1 MDDKQQEFQ
10 SWLADKLQAKDM
22 DDLKTKVQQMG
33 EDGVRK
39 AYDQFLS
46 EKQQVQSNQLG
57 GKLDYIK
64 CLQAFKKGGM
74 MAMKKCGCGGKME
87 DGGMLS
93 KKMDKRK
100 DVDTKEK
107 NPGKKD
113 YISKDF
119 KKVQTAVGGVKEHQ
133 TGGIVTYADGPQKQ
147 NGIQVTKADGSVGM
161 WGNNLPTVP
170 QKNYYLNKSSVG
182 ANQVTQSQIDS
193 LQKTFPQFNQVVGQP
208 MVDNGNVSRFN
219 ENQSD
224 IIRKLLVKYPVQVP
238 QQPTQ
243 TGIPQ
248 GQTVAVNATGGIVNH
263 IKYGERKDGNSKV
276 WTPQGQRND
285 GGKKEHTAVGGN
297 DGIGKKTV
305 NKGNGTRKDV
315 NVKEKNP
322 GKKDYMSKNT
332 KLWNTAVTKVP
343 KGQQG
348 AKLSGGQPAG
358 K

>member
-22 DDLKTKVQQMG
+22 DDLKQKVQQMG

-64 CLQAFKKGGM
+64 CLQAFKKGGTV
-74 MAMKKCGCGGKME
+74 AMKNCGCGGKME

-100 DVDTKEK
+100 DVDVKEK
-107 NPGKKD
+107 NPGKKTW
-113 YISKDF
+113 ISKDN
-119 KKVQTAVGGVKEHQ
+119 KKVQTAVGGVKEYQ
-133 TGGIVTYADGPQKQ
+133 TGGIVTYADGPQKATS
-147 NGIQVTKADGSVGM
+147 IQVDKPNGTVGS
-161 WGNNLPTVP
+161 WGNDLPNAPV
-170 QKNYYLNKSSVG
+170 KNYYLNKSEVG
-182 ANQVTQSQIDS
+182 ANQVNQTQIAN
-193 LQKTFPQFNQVVGQP
+193 LQKNFPQFNSVVGMP
-208 MVDNGNVSRFN
+208 TVDNGNVSRYN

-224 IIRKLLVKYPVQVP
+224 IIRKLLIKFPVQVS
-238 QQPTQ
+238 QVPTQ
-243 TGIPQ
+243 SAIPQ
-248 GQTVAVNATGGIVNH
+248 GQQVAVNATGGIVNH
-263 IKYGERKDGNSKV
+263 IKYGKRKDGDTKQ
-276 WTPQGQRND
+276 WTAQGQRND
-285 GGKKEHTAVGGN
+285 GGKKEHTAVGLN
-297 DGIGKKTV
+297 HGIGKKTV
-305 NKGNGTRKDV
+305 DKGNGTRKDI

-332 KLWNTAVTKVP
+332 KVWNTAVTKVS

-348 AKLSGGQPAG
+348 MKVAGGQSQG